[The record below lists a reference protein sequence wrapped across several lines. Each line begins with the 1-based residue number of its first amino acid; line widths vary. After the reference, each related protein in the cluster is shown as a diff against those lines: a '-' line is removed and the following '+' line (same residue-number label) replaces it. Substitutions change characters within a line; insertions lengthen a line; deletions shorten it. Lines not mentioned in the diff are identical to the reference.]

1 MNRKKDLKGRK
12 INWTPKGGKNMKYS
26 TITHNTSIVF
36 GIWGGLALVGAWL
49 AGEGGIFF
57 GFSQQH
63 LYNDAVV
70 LQLIAISAGICTL
83 IRRQL
88 EQK

>member
-1 MNRKKDLKGRK
+1 
-12 INWTPKGGKNMKYS
+12 MKYS
-26 TITHNTSIVF
+26 TIVHGASIIF

-49 AGEGGIFF
+49 AGDGGNFW

-63 LYNDAVV
+63 FYNDAIV